1 MRLSIVISFLIV
13 SSAEPILAQNAY
25 FKLGTQA
32 YINADFK
39 AAVMQLEKACLLDST
54 NSNALYMLGYS
65 YYHSE
70 NYAKSIATF
79 TKELA
84 ITPTDASAYY
94 FRARAKANLGKDVQ
108 LPPADREKYLIGAI
122 VDLTKS
128 ITISPNT
135 KINSY
140 YQNRGLAY
148 REYGMFK
155 LQANLNT
162 FNKVTGI
169 KALKA
174 SIADLEKVLAADNT
188 RNDIATQL
196 DLTKEKLASAVGH
209 H

>member
-162 FNKVTGI
+162 FNKATGI